1 MNQKGGRGGGQKK
14 GNAMS
19 GSSRSW
25 GGWDAAGDNQALVL
39 PGKGVL
45 RWATALPPR
54 CARKPLGEEARQRGW
69 LGSAPRLCRVTGDSA
84 WRRGSQTH
92 CGRNVPGRKKK
103 CARARCGQAGVGACG
118 RGRSASTAKAP
129 PPSWGQTHQ
138 GGRALTSLLVLAL
151 AKRRGQVWA
160 AAPEDEEAQAGR
172 RFGSSA

>member
-1 MNQKGGRGGGQKK
+1 MNQKAGGGGEQKK

-25 GGWDAAGDNQALVL
+25 GRWDAAGDNQALVL
-39 PGKGVL
+39 RGKGVL
-45 RWATALPPR
+45 RCATALPPR

-92 CGRNVPGRKKK
+92 CGRTVPGRKKN
-103 CARARCGQAGVGACG
+103 AQGLAVGGQGWAPVEGGAQP
-118 RGRSASTAKAP
+118 RLPKP